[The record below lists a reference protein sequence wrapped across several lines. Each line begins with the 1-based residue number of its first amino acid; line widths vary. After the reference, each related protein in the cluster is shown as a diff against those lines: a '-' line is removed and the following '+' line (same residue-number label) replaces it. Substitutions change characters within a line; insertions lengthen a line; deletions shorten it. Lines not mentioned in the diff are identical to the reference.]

1 MNTTNNNMNLST
13 FASTCSPG
21 QSPGGLSAKFLVVSD
36 VSTSRT
42 SSPPTDSSTSSS
54 TLAAGGPPSYKGTDH
69 LDSTHPFVT
78 PSHDVYA
85 NSSSASSSPSECDR
99 GIVVEH
105 NSTSIQ
111 LLARLAGAILD
122 ESTKKKRNQQQDE
135 EVFANPE
142 GNDQRLGF
150 RMPAV
155 AAKFSS
161 SPITTAG
168 VTGTSNVAITNGD
181 IGLDDGVEEEEGNH
195 TTLASSATAP
205 SNGTQKKVRPNSL
218 WTENSADSGLN
229 AMVRE

>member
-1 MNTTNNNMNLST
+1 MNTTNNNMSLST
-13 FASTCSPG
+13 FASTSPG

-78 PSHDVYA
+78 PSPDVYA

-99 GIVVEH
+99 SIVVGEH
-105 NSTSIQ
+105 NATSIQ

-135 EVFANPE
+135 EVFANPK
-142 GNDQRLGF
+142 GNDQRLGI

-161 SPITTAG
+161 SPVT
-168 VTGTSNVAITNGD
+168 TGTSNVAITNGD

-195 TTLASSATAP
+195 TTLASSATVP